1 MQKRNDSDQ
10 SEEQDEELIMEKIP
24 EASLLDDLE
33 LVKNCW
39 VIELNAIEPGLLLIS
54 SIRSDEFSKYV
65 IGPDLKQDLDD
76 LMKLLDG
83 DLSQV

>member
-1 MQKRNDSDQ
+1 M
-10 SEEQDEELIMEKIP
+10 
-24 EASLLDDLE
+24 
-33 LVKNCW
+33 
-39 VIELNAIEPGLLLIS
+39 IELNAIEPGLLLVS